1 MAEFIVQYCKNWD
14 GGEQEREA
22 ATRFIKEA
30 CPDAEVTARKINK
43 HPVKVTIFHDD
54 DGELNE
60 IYQCPQ
66 RDLFAKYGWPA
77 ENHIKNAVRRA
88 LK

>member
-1 MAEFIVQYCKNWD
+1 MFQHDNMTEYINLHIFIPQ
-14 GGEQEREA
+14 A
-22 ATRFIKEA
+22 ATRFIMEA

-54 DGELNE
+54 EGELNE
-60 IYQCPQ
+60 IFQCAQ

-77 ENHIKNAVRRA
+77 QDGIKKAV
-88 LK
+88 KNVTK

>member
-1 MAEFIVQYCKNWD
+1 MQ
-14 GGEQEREA
+14 A

-43 HPVKVTIFHDD
+43 HPVKVTIYHDD

-60 IYQCPQ
+60 IFQCPQ

-77 ENHIKNAVRRA
+77 EKGIKAAV
-88 LK
+88 KNVTK